1 MTNRHFQR
9 VHLETLTS
17 HLNIEHPP
25 IQVILGPRQVGKTT
39 AILEY
44 QKKWKGPSRYHTADQ
59 VSPPDALWLEQQ
71 WQEARKQW
79 FDFRSPSR
87 AGVKGL
93 SGQTRG
99 LLIFDE
105 IQKIPRWSE
114 VVKKCYDEDR
124 RKKNSLCVVLLG
136 SSSLLVQ
143 RGLTESLAGRFEM
156 VHFPHWSFKECRDCF
171 GISFDE
177 YVFYGGY
184 PGAWQI
190 LLDSDRNE
198 ERWSAYVR
206 DALIE
211 TVLNKDIL
219 LLTPVTKPALFRQ
232 TFQLSCMHPAEI
244 FSLNKMLGQLQDAG
258 NASTIASYLKL
269 LGAAMLLK
277 PLERYS
283 GNRLR
288 QKVSSPKLILLNNAL
303 VNASA
308 QRKFAIARKDQA
320 LWGRLVENT
329 IGASLV
335 NNNAGTGLEIFYWRE
350 RDQEIDFV
358 IKFGTQVIGI
368 EVKANHAKAKEI
380 QNYGTAFL
388 KKYPK
393 AKMITV
399 ARQGGDISLE
409 EFVTMPATEIFEK
422 QR

>member
-1 MTNRHFQR
+1 MTNPHFQR
-9 VHLETLTS
+9 IHLETLTS
-17 HLNIEHPP
+17 HLNIAHPP

-44 QKKWKGPSRYHTADQ
+44 QKKWKGPSVYHTADQ
-59 VSPPDALWLEQQ
+59 VSPPDALWVEHQ
-71 WQEARKQW
+71 WQKARKQ
-79 FDFRSPSR
+79 
-87 AGVKGL
+87 L
-93 SGQTRG
+93 SGQSRG

-124 RKKNSLCVVLLG
+124 RKSNSLCVVLLG

-190 LLDSDRNE
+190 FLDSDRNE

-269 LGAAMLLK
+269 LDAAMLLK

-308 QRKFAIARKDQA
+308 QRKFAEARKDQA
-320 LWGRLVENT
+320 LWGRLVENA

-335 NNNAGTGLEIFYWRE
+335 NNNAGTGIEISYWRE
-350 RDQEIDFV
+350 RDQEVDFV
-358 IKFGTQVIGI
+358 IKFGTKVIGI
-368 EVKANHAKAKEI
+368 EVKANAKAKQI
-380 QNYGTAFL
+380 QSYGAAFL

-409 EFVTMPATEIFEK
+409 EFVTMPAAEIFAGTN
-422 QR
+422 

>member
-1 MTNRHFQR
+1 MIKPNFKRS
-9 VHLETLTS
+9 HLEVLTS
-17 HLNIEHPP
+17 HLKIAHPP

-39 AILEY
+39 AILKY
-44 QKKWKGPSRYHTADQ
+44 QEEWKGPSDYHTADQ
-59 VSPPDALWLEQQ
+59 VSPPNAQWLEHQ
-71 WQEARKQW
+71 WQEARK
-79 FDFRSPSR
+79 
-87 AGVKGL
+87 KL
-93 SGQTRG
+93 SGKARG

-124 RKKNSLCVVLLG
+124 RKKNSLCIVLLG

-156 VHFPHWSFKECRDCF
+156 VHFPHWSFKECRECF

-190 LLDSDRNE
+190 LLESNRNE

-232 TFQLSCMHPAEI
+232 TFQLSCMHLAEI

-269 LGAAMLLK
+269 LDAAMLLK

-283 GNRLR
+283 GNRIR

-308 QRKFAIARKDQA
+308 QRKFTDARADQA

-329 IGASLV
+329 AGASLV
-335 NNNAGTGLEIFYWRE
+335 NNNAGTGLEVSYWRE
-350 RDQEIDFV
+350 RDHEIDFV
-358 IKFGTQVIGI
+358 IKFGAKVVGI
-368 EVKANHAKAKEI
+368 EIKTNAQNKEA
-380 QNYGTAFL
+380 QSYGAAFL
-388 KKYPK
+388 KKYPR
-393 AKMITV
+393 AAMIT
-399 ARQGGDISLE
+399 AAPRGGDISLE
-409 EFVTMPATEIFEK
+409 EFVTMPAAEILN
-422 QR
+422 RL